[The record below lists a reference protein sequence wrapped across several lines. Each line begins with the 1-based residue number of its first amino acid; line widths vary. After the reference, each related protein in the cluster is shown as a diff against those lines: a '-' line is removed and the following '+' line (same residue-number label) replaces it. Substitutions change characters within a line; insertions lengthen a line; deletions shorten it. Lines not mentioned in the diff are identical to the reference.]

1 MAASVAK
8 PMPRSSRPFAPGNL
22 VTHALLLL
30 GALLV
35 AFPFAWMILTS
46 LKTQLESIGYPPT
59 ILPANPQ
66 WQNYVEAWTQANFPL
81 AFRNSI
87 ATSLIQTV
95 GTLTVASLAGYAF
108 ARMRFWG
115 RDAIFVLFLSSMMI
129 PEEVRLVPNFVIL
142 KNLPCVFPSDFVC
155 NPRGGWL
162 DTYSALTVPFM
173 GSAFSVFLLRQYF
186 LTIPADLWE
195 ATQLDGGGHVTYLW
209 RVVLPLSTPALLTVG
224 LFSFIG
230 SWNAFLW
237 PLIATTRPEVRP
249 LQVALQTFSQEFTAK
264 YQLWMAA
271 STFTIAPIVAIFFFV
286 QRQFIEGIARSGL
299 RG

>member
-1 MAASVAK
+1 MAANVSVPTSRAARR
-8 PMPRSSRPFAPGNL
+8 PIGSSIA
-22 VTHALLLL
+22 THAILLL
-30 GALLV
+30 GALLA
-35 AFPFAWMILTS
+35 AFPFVWMILTS

-66 WQNYVEAWTQANFPL
+66 WQNYVEAWTSANFPL
-81 AFRNSI
+81 AFRNSV
-87 ATSLIQTV
+87 ATSLIQAF

-115 RDAIFVLFLSSMMI
+115 RDALFVLFLSSMMI

-142 KNLPCVFPSDFVC
+142 KNLPCYFPSDFVC

-162 DTYSALTVPFM
+162 DTYSALTIPFM
-173 GSAFSVFLLRQYF
+173 GSAFSVFLLRQFF
-186 LTIPADLWE
+186 LTIPNDLWE
-195 ATQLDGGGHVTYLW
+195 ATQLDGGGHLTYLV

-237 PLIATTRPEVRP
+237 PLIVTTRPEVRP

-271 STFTIAPIVAIFFFV
+271 STYTIAPIVALFFFV